1 MSLLQADCLE
11 VSRFNRFP
19 HEVVQFS
26 SCPHF
31 PSHNSGHQSSPE
43 IDDNVHFISGFSFVF
58 KCCAFRPTVTIAL
71 SLRHR
76 QDVLDRRGTF

>member
-19 HEVVQFS
+19 DEVVQFS

-31 PSHNSGHQSSPE
+31 PSHNSGHQSSPKLM
-43 IDDNVHFISGFSFVF
+43 IMYILYPAFLSYSNVV
-58 KCCAFRPTVTIAL
+58 L
-71 SLRHR
+71 
-76 QDVLDRRGTF
+76 LDRL